1 MATTQA
7 ADVSYIS
14 KVIYKDGIQQ
24 KQIVRDKP
32 LLLATKHN
40 TKFTS
45 AEGIKVPILY
55 GTGQGASA
63 TVANAATNA
72 SPDAGAAFTVTQ
84 ATYYTNFDIHGKVVR
99 NALKGND
106 DSFFLQQLKLA
117 MDNAQETM
125 GSELN
130 RQAYGTSAGWR
141 ARVGAVAPSGTTAV
155 LANPQDAVFFEPNM
169 VVVFA
174 ATPTGAIRA
183 GTPGWAKI
191 LKVDTQTGTLTFDGT
206 ITVLI
211 TTPGAGDY
219 IFRQGDAQNGASS
232 GLLCSGLADWNPQTV
247 TATPFF
253 GVDRTAFPSRL
264 AGVRY
269 NGSTDPLET
278 VFIKAM
284 AAAKA
289 EVGMGF
295 KKGDLFLNPINFA
308 AVQSSKEGGRWI
320 TEPSSYGIGIDKFQ
334 IGAFKFVEDAMCP
347 VNVAYMLAEGAYER
361 ASCGD
366 APYWNNFD
374 GADMWLDRT
383 TDQYKGQLVH
393 DGNFIGVHTQQ
404 MMRIDLQAA

>member
-32 LLLATKHN
+32 LLLSTKHN

-130 RQAYGTSAGWR
+130 RQASGTSAGVYVPLISRSASVANRPLRSFGAFFSDFPDGGSDTTAAGYR
-141 ARVGAVAPSGTTAV
+141 AAAPSGSPYVSYRRRRAVWMNRVTTI
-155 LANPQDAVFFEPNM
+155 D
-169 VVVFA
+169 
-174 ATPTGAIRA
+174 R
-183 GTPGWAKI
+183 
-191 LKVDTQTGTLTFDGT
+191 
-206 ITVLI
+206 
-211 TTPGAGDY
+211 
-219 IFRQGDAQNGASS
+219 S
-232 GLLCSGLADWNPQTV
+232 G
-247 TATPFF
+247 
-253 GVDRTAFPSRL
+253 RSR
-264 AGVRY
+264 
-269 NGSTDPLET
+269 
-278 VFIKAM
+278 
-284 AAAKA
+284 
-289 EVGMGF
+289 
-295 KKGDLFLNPINFA
+295 
-308 AVQSSKEGGRWI
+308 
-320 TEPSSYGIGIDKFQ
+320 
-334 IGAFKFVEDAMCP
+334 
-347 VNVAYMLAEGAYER
+347 
-361 ASCGD
+361 
-366 APYWNNFD
+366 
-374 GADMWLDRT
+374 
-383 TDQYKGQLVH
+383 
-393 DGNFIGVHTQQ
+393 
-404 MMRIDLQAA
+404 

>member
-219 IFRQGDAQNGASS
+219 IFRQGDAQTDAVIAIAGFDQ
-232 GLLCSGLADWNPQTV
+232 LLGRGVTLAADLLSDLQVGHSTLHLPETV
-247 TATPFF
+247 HFDTPFQRQVDPTNIPDIRDDLVSGAF
-253 GVDRTAFPSRL
+253 GVKYVPKDDVTLIANLLVPLNRG
-264 AGVRY
+264 GVR
-269 NGSTDPLET
+269 S
-278 VFIKAM
+278 
-284 AAAKA
+284 
-289 EVGMGF
+289 
-295 KKGDLFLNPINFA
+295 
-308 AVQSSKEGGRWI
+308 
-320 TEPSSYGIGIDKFQ
+320 
-334 IGAFKFVEDAMCP
+334 
-347 VNVAYMLAEGAYER
+347 R
-361 ASCGD
+361 ASLT
-366 APYWNNFD
+366 F
-374 GADMWLDRT
+374 GAEYT
-383 TDQYKGQLVH
+383 
-393 DGNFIGVHTQQ
+393 F
-404 MMRIDLQAA
+404 

>member
-1 MATTQA
+1 MATTQTT
-7 ADVSYIS
+7 DVSYIS

-24 KQIVRDKP
+24 KQIVRDKA
-32 LLLATKHN
+32 LLTATKHN

-63 TVANAATNA
+63 TVANAASNA
-72 SPDAGAAFTVTQ
+72 SPDAGEAFTVTQ

-106 DSFFLQQLKLA
+106 DSYFLQQLKLA

-130 RQAYGTSAGWR
+130 RQAFGTSAGWR
-141 ARVGAVAPSGTTAV
+141 ARVGGAAPTGSTIV
-155 LANPQDAVFFEPNM
+155 LANPQDAVFFEKNM
-169 VVVFA
+169 IVVLA

-183 GTPGWAKI
+183 GTPGSAKI
-191 LKVDTQTGTLTFDGT
+191 TKVDTSTGILTVEGT
-206 ITVLI
+206 ITTLI

-219 IFRQGDAQNGASS
+219 IFRQGDAQNGAAS
-232 GLLCSGLADWNPQTV
+232 GLLTSGLADWNPQTV

-253 GVDRTAFPSRL
+253 GVDRTSFPSRL

-269 NGSTDPLET
+269 PGSNDPLET

-284 AAAKA
+284 AAGRA
-289 EVGMGF
+289 EVGSGF

-308 AVQSSKEGGRWI
+308 AIQSSKEGGRWI

-347 VNVAYMLAEGAYER
+347 VNVAHMVADGAFER

-374 GADMWLDRT
+374 GADMWLDRA

-393 DGNFIGVHTQQ
+393 DGNFIAVHPQQ
-404 MMRIDLQAA
+404 LMRIELQAA

>member
-1 MATTQA
+1 MATTQTT
-7 ADVSYIS
+7 DVSYIS

-32 LLLATKHN
+32 LLMATKHN

-45 AEGIKVPILY
+45 AEGIKVPVIT

-63 TVANAATNA
+63 TVANAASNT
-72 SPDAGAAFTVTQ
+72 SPDQGSAFTVTQ

-106 DSFFLQQLKLA
+106 DSYFLQQLKLA
-117 MDNAQETM
+117 MDNAMETM

-130 RQAYGTSAGWR
+130 RQAFGSSSGWR
-141 ARVGAVAPSGTTAV
+141 ARVGAVAPTGSTIV
-155 LANPQDAVFFEPNM
+155 LANPQDAVFFEQNM
-169 VVVFA
+169 IIVFA

-183 GTPGWAKI
+183 GTPGFAKI
-191 LKVDTQTGTLTFDGT
+191 LKVDTSTGTLTVDGT
-206 ITVLI
+206 ITTLI

-219 IFRQGDAQNGASS
+219 IFRQGDAQNGATN
-232 GLLCSGLADWNPQTV
+232 GLLAAGLNDWVPQTV

-253 GVDRTAFPSRL
+253 GVDRSVFPSRL

-269 NGSTDPLET
+269 PGQSEPLET

-289 EVGMGF
+289 EVGPGF
-295 KKGDLFLNPINFA
+295 KKGDLFVNPVNFA
-308 AVQSSKEGGRWI
+308 AIQSSKEGGRWI
-320 TEPSSYGIGIDKFQ
+320 TEPTTYNIGIDKFQ

-347 VNVAYMLAEGAYER
+347 INVAYMVAEGAFER

-374 GADMWLDRT
+374 GSDMWLDRA
-383 TDQYKGQLVH
+383 TDTYKGQLVH

-404 MMRIDLQAA
+404 LMRVDLQAA

>member
-1 MATTQA
+1 MATTQP

-32 LLLATKHN
+32 LLMYAPHN

-45 AEGIKVPILY
+45 AEGIHVPIIY

-63 TVANAATNA
+63 TVVNASDNA
-72 SPDAGAAFTVTQ
+72 SPDQGSKFVVTQ
-84 ATYYTNFDIHGKVVR
+84 ATYYTNFDISGKVVR

-125 GSELN
+125 GCELN
-130 RQAYGTSAGWR
+130 RQAFGTSAGWR
-141 ARVGAVAPSGTTAV
+141 ARVGTTAPTGTTII
-155 LANPQDAVFFEPNM
+155 LANPQDAVFFEPQM
-169 VVVFA
+169 VCVMA
-174 ATPTGAIRA
+174 ATATGAIRG
-183 GTPGWAKI
+183 GTPGYFTVT
-191 LKVDTQTGTLTFDGT
+191 KVDTSTGTLTVNGT
-206 ITVLI
+206 ITTLI

-219 IFRQGDAQNGASS
+219 IFRQGDAQNNASN
-232 GLLCSGLADWNPQTV
+232 GIVAAGLADWCPATV

-253 GVDRTAFPSRL
+253 TVDRSAFPSRL

-269 NGSTDPLET
+269 PGSTDPLEV

-284 AAAKA
+284 AQAKA
-289 EVGMGF
+289 EVGPGF
-295 KKGDLFLNPINFA
+295 KKGNIFVNPVNLA
-308 AVQSSKEGGRWI
+308 AIAASKEGGRWI
-320 TEPSSYGIGIDKFQ
+320 TEPSSYEIGIDKFE
-334 IGAFKFVEDAMCP
+334 INGFKFIEDAMCP
-347 VNVAYMLAEGAYER
+347 VNVAYMVADGAYER

-374 GADMWLDRT
+374 GSDMWLDRT
-383 TDQYKGQLVH
+383 TDKYKGQLVH

-404 MMRIDLQAA
+404 IMRIDLQAA